1 MRTWRARWCGLLF
14 SLLVAMLGLA
24 APRTAAAVVVEITPA
39 DDFETAANALGPG
52 DELVLGGGTYGLFG
66 VTSLTA
72 SGTAGNPIVIR
83 AKVGETPILQA
94 TPAQDVLTVS
104 GAHLRFEGL
113 EITGG
118 VRGIRLLAGADFV
131 SIRSCFLH
139 DLSSAG
145 IVANDPGAEYAGLEV
160 LDSEI
165 GPVGGE
171 GISFGCNVDDC
182 RVAGARIERNYV
194 HHASG
199 GASIEGIEVKVGSS
213 GFDVLDNVVT
223 HTDAAC
229 IAVGGTLGHGS
240 VHLVEGNAMWAC
252 GDDGLQ
258 LTADVVARNNVVSG
272 VAGSGIRIGASQG
285 ALPDAVDVVHNT
297 VTVPLG
303 AALRLNVSTGDV
315 VVANNALYALT
326 DGVALIVQA
335 GSSGFR
341 IENNVGQGF
350 ALGIVSGFDGSG
362 SLASDFVDASVIG
375 EPPNDLFPAPG
386 SALIDAAGAAD
397 APVEDFNRTAR
408 TSPHDVGAYEFDPT
422 GNPGWAF
429 EAGFKSVPEPD
440 AGSALAIGVGASALL
455 ATRRRRL
462 TACAS
467 SAPPRISSFV

>member
-1 MRTWRARWCGLLF
+1 M
-14 SLLVAMLGLA
+14 
-24 APRTAAAVVVEITPA
+24 
-39 DDFETAANALGPG
+39 
-52 DELVLGGGTYGLFG
+52 
-66 VTSLTA
+66 
-72 SGTAGNPIVIR
+72 
-83 AKVGETPILQA
+83 
-94 TPAQDVLTVS
+94 
-104 GAHLRFEGL
+104 
-113 EITGG
+113 
-118 VRGIRLLAGADFV
+118 
-131 SIRSCFLH
+131 
-139 DLSSAG
+139 
-145 IVANDPGAEYAGLEV
+145 
-160 LDSEI
+160 
-165 GPVGGE
+165 
-171 GISFGCNVDDC
+171 
-182 RVAGARIERNYV
+182 

-272 VAGSGIRIGASQG
+272 VAGSGSGIARGQG

-397 APVEDFNRTAR
+397 APVR
-408 TSPHDVGAYEFDPT
+408 TSIARPGRRPT
-422 GNPGWAF
+422 T
-429 EAGFKSVPEPD
+429 
-440 AGSALAIGVGASALL
+440 SAPTSSIRP
-455 ATRRRRL
+455 ATRDGRSRRASSPSPSPTRGRRWRSVWARRRSWRRG
-462 TACAS
+462 AAG
-467 SAPPRISSFV
+467 